1 MTSEHFLA
9 EWQSLS
15 PGVDFCS
22 NITEFPG
29 FTLNDPELFV
39 VERDVLLMDHFE
51 PLGRDLGERGEVPHV
66 YTAQTPTYDYTL
78 LIYEIPAT
86 GSKEVREVLLRVS
99 RQATVPEGHTWT
111 TSETRKE

>member
-1 MTSEHFLA
+1 MTSEHFLS

-29 FTLNDPELFV
+29 FTLNEPELFV
-39 VERDVLLMDHFE
+39 VERDVLLIEHFD
-51 PLGRDLGERGEVPHV
+51 PLDSSTTQTWGRDLGERGEVPHI

-78 LIYEIPAT
+78 LIYEIPVT
-86 GSKEVREVLLRVS
+86 GSKEVREVLLRIS
-99 RQATVPEGHTWT
+99 R
-111 TSETRKE
+111 

>member
-29 FTLNDPELFV
+29 FTLNDPERFV
-39 VERDVLLMDHFE
+39 VEWDALLTDVLLIEHFTTDQIHFGRM
-51 PLGRDLGERGEVPHV
+51 PLGRVWSKECSV

-86 GSKEVREVLLRVS
+86 GSKEVREVLLRIS
-99 RQATVPEGHTWT
+99 R
-111 TSETRKE
+111 